1 MKFLENGSR
10 PQTPTSRKEG
20 GLCTGAW
27 RTLRHDAV
35 DSRNLDIFIC
45 MYIYIIYVCL
55 YIYLE
60 LGRVVNKMLAL
71 EKGRPGLLSLKEVR
85 MVGTFAQLRIHI
97 NIHVR
102 QHISMYYYIYV
113 DMFWHICIAERNTN
127 MESSK
132 KKKEGRRGGK
142 KLSYCAC
149 PL

>member
-1 MKFLENGSR
+1 MY
-10 PQTPTSRKEG
+10 
-20 GLCTGAW
+20 
-27 RTLRHDAV
+27 V
-35 DSRNLDIFIC
+35 
-45 MYIYIIYVCL
+45 YIYTLSLAELSTRCSPSSLKTYIIYYMYMYMYVYVHIIYVCL

-85 MVGTFAQLRIHI
+85 MVGTLAQLRIHI

-132 KKKEGRRGGK
+132 KKKEGGRGGK